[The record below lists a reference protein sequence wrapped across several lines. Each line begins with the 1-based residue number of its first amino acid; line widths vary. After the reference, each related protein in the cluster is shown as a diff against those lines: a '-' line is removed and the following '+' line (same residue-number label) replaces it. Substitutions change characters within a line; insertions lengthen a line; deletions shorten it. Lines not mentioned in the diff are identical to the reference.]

1 MKLIEIGYG
10 NSLNAEEVLAVMEP
24 NSAPMKR
31 KIKVARED
39 DKFIDAT
46 EGRKTLSI
54 IITKKGNVV
63 ASAFGT
69 KVIKKRLSMENE

>member
-1 MKLIEIGYG
+1 MKLIDIGYG

-24 NSAPMKR
+24 NSSPMRR
-31 KIKVARED
+31 KIKLAKEY

-54 IITKKGNVV
+54 IVTKKGNVV

-69 KVIKKRLSMENE
+69 RVIKKRINEEN